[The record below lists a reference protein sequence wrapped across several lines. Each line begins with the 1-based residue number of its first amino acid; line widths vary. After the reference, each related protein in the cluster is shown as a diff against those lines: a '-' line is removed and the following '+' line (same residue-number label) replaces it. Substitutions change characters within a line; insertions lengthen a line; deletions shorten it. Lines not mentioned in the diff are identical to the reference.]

1 IEVRAGG
8 SGAVRVSG
16 RIKTSAG
23 WFGGDAEGRVRALE
37 SNPPISQVGN
47 YIRIGKIE
55 DRELAR
61 NISISYVIETPTET
75 ELKSNTGSGNLDIS
89 GIQGPVAATT
99 GSGGM
104 KIAD

>member
-1 IEVRAGG
+1 MKQQVIFWKGLLVSLLVPAALFGAEGSFEKTLQVTGPVQLEVLTSSGNIEVRAGG

-47 YIRIGKIE
+47 YIRIGK
-55 DRELAR
+55 
-61 NISISYVIETPTET
+61 
-75 ELKSNTGSGNLDIS
+75 
-89 GIQGPVAATT
+89 
-99 GSGGM
+99 
-104 KIAD
+104 